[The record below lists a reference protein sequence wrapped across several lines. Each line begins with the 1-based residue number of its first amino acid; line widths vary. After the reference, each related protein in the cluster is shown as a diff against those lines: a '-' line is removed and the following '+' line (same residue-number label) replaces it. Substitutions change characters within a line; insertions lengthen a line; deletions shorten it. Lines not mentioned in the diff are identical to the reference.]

1 MSNKNRQV
9 EDSCLFVVLQT
20 CTTLADDE
28 RGMSP
33 ALKFLYTKFTTKQQ
47 FFHPLIENIHQ

>member
-9 EDSCLFVVLQT
+9 EDTCLFVVLQT

-28 RGMSP
+28 RGIPS
-33 ALKFLYTKFTTKQQ
+33 ALKFLYTKFTTKQHS
-47 FFHPLIENIHQ
+47 FHF